1 MELITA
7 IKFGHELASVPVSG
21 FELKIVFFVKRFYTN
36 KDLIEDEFGR
46 LFYFPSILKEKGYEC
61 VVFALDFKNRTE
73 VNVSKNNVRFYSIPV
88 KSFWRLP
95 LMYRLFRELKTTKA
109 DFVFSSGD
117 SYMGYL
123 GLLLSKRLSSKAI
136 FDIYDDYAFFGT
148 NKAPFMQKMLRIA
161 ANKSDLVVCASESI
175 RKKYSAYQ
183 KSILVVENGVD
194 SQVFRP
200 EEKRIARKKSN
211 VVNEDIIVGYFG
223 SIHRPRGAD
232 DLIEAIK
239 QLRAKGQDV
248 KLLMAGRDYGE
259 VSLNYP
265 WIDYRGMV
273 EQKHLVAMINSCDVV
288 AIPYKNTELIS
299 MTNACKLMEYI
310 ACSVPIV
317 VSNVADYAGHFPKS
331 FDCVSEPDDPASL
344 ARVIAN
350 QLKNKNVVDEKRVV
364 SWEKLTSRLENNFR
378 QLVC

>member
-1 MELITA
+1 M
-7 IKFGHELASVPVSG
+7 
-21 FELKIVFFVKRFYTN
+21 KIIFFVKRFYTN

-46 LFYFPSILKEKGYEC
+46 LFYFPSILGKKGYEC

-73 VNVSKNNVRFYSIPV
+73 VSISKNNVRFYSVPV

-117 SYMGYL
+117 SYIGYL
-123 GLLLSKRLSSKAI
+123 GLLLSRRLSSKAV

-148 NKAPFMQKMLRIA
+148 NKAPFMRTMLRIA
-161 ANKSDLVVCASESI
+161 AGKSDLVVCASESI
-175 RKKYSAYQ
+175 QKKYSAYQ
-183 KSILVVENGVD
+183 KNILVVENGVD

-200 EEKRIARKKSN
+200 EEKTIARKKSN
-211 VVNEDIIVGYFG
+211 VMNEDIVVGYFG
-223 SIHRPRGAD
+223 SIHKPRGAD

-239 QLRAKGQDV
+239 RLRAKGQDV

-259 VSLNYP
+259 VSMNYP
-265 WIDYRGMV
+265 WVDYRGMV

-288 AIPYKNTELIS
+288 AMPYKNTKLMS

-310 ACSVPIV
+310 ACGVPVV
-317 VSNVADYAGHFPKS
+317 VSNVADYADYFPKS
-331 FDCVSEPDDPASL
+331 FDCVSEPADPASL

-350 QLKNKNVVDEKRVV
+350 QLKNRNVVDEKRIV
-364 SWEKLTSRLENNFR
+364 SWEKLASRLESNFNK
-378 QLVC
+378 LVC

>member
-88 KSFWRLP
+88 KPFWRLP

-117 SYMGYL
+117 SYIGYL
-123 GLLLSKRLSSKAI
+123 GLLLSRRLSCKAI
-136 FDIYDDYAFFGT
+136 FDMYDDYAYFGT
-148 NKAPFMQKMLRIA
+148 NRVPLMRTMLRTA
-161 ANKSDLVVCASESI
+161 VSKSDLVVCASESI
-175 RKKYSAYQ
+175 RRKYSARQ
-183 KSILVVENGVD
+183 KSILVIENGVD
-194 SQVFRP
+194 SRIFRP
-200 EEKRIARKKSN
+200 IEKSIARNESN
-211 VVNEDIIVGYFG
+211 VTSDDIVVGYFG

-239 QLRAKGQDV
+239 RLRTDGQDV
-248 KLLMAGRDYGE
+248 KLLLAGRDYGE
-259 VSLNYP
+259 VSLDYS

-273 EQKHLVAMINSCDVV
+273 DQKDLVAMINSCDVV
-288 AIPYKNTELIS
+288 AMPYKDTELMK
-299 MTNACKLMEYI
+299 MTNACKLMEYM
-310 ACSVPIV
+310 ACGVPVV
-317 VSNVADYAGHFPKS
+317 VSDVADYADYFS
-331 FDCVSEPDDPASL
+331 EDFDCVSKPSNPESL
-344 ARVIAN
+344 ARVIAS
-350 QLKNKNVVDEKRVV
+350 QLKNRNVVEEKQVA
-364 SWEKLTSRLENNFR
+364 SWEKLVSRLDRNIKK
-378 QLVC
+378 LAG